1 MVPASNRWSRSAAAA
16 AQGWKENDGKYGL
29 RTNRAPAG
37 ALAEASFI
45 GRLEKNFFVQQAKP
59 ESLLSTAIAQRSIRN
74 AWMSLQSE
82 MDNKAEIFSR
92 VAIWQEY
99 RN

>member
-45 GRLEKNFFVQQAKP
+45 GRLGNNFLCTAGQARKP
-59 ESLLSTAIAQRSIRN
+59 SQYCDSTKIY
-74 AWMSLQSE
+74 
-82 MDNKAEIFSR
+82 
-92 VAIWQEY
+92 QE
-99 RN
+99 RLDELAVGKGQG